1 MPAAWY
7 DLPPPLGMA
16 MLLVAGFALAAELGR
31 LAWLRLGNHGTAGET
46 GDETQLLSAALL
58 LLALLLGFTFSMAL
72 ERYDD
77 RRDQVVMEANDIGT
91 AWLRAGLARN
101 EAGTALQAS
110 LAAYARTRVRRAD
123 AIEHPDT
130 YADAKARAG
139 ALRTVIWRQ
148 TEAAVAPLG
157 SSAQGAALVAAVN
170 AVLDRATSRDTAIEA
185 RVPERVLT
193 LLITYAAVCAFLL
206 GYVLGAHGARH
217 RLASLLLFT
226 LLAMTVGLI
235 LDIDRPLVGG
245 VRVSQQALI
254 DLVAGFDP
262 PSGAAADG
270 IARKESTK

>member
-7 DLPPPLGMA
+7 DLPPPLAMA
-16 MLLVAGFALAAELGR
+16 LLLVAGFALAAELGR
-31 LAWLRLGNHGTAGET
+31 LAWLRVGDHGEPGET

-77 RRDQVVMEANDIGT
+77 RHDQVVMEANDIGT
-91 AWLRAGLARN
+91 AWLRAGLAGG
-101 EAGTALQAS
+101 EAGSALQAS
-110 LAAYARTRVRRAD
+110 LAAYARTRIRRAD
-123 AIEHPDT
+123 AIEHPDV
-130 YADAKARAG
+130 YAAAKARAA

-157 SSAQGAALVAAVN
+157 GSAQGAALVAAVN

-193 LLITYAAVCAFLL
+193 LLIAYAAVCAFLL
-206 GYVLGAHGARH
+206 GYVLGAHRARH
-217 RLASLLLFT
+217 RLASLLLFI

-235 LDIDRPLVGG
+235 LDIDRPLAGG

-254 DLVAGFDP
+254 DLVAGFDLP
-262 PSGAAADG
+262 AGTAAD
-270 IARKESTK
+270 AAQEAVK